1 MGKTP
6 PTQQKS
12 KYKLEA
18 ELKHA
23 NIQSRIYSMTQ
34 TILYKF
40 RENLVQV
47 LSGNNLYIHLFAIT
61 LTTVLV
67 TSGFDGWYFSSTR
80 NTTLQSFLFPA
91 TFVGGVLP
99 ILLPLF
105 LYLIGSIKKNRHYTI
120 TAYAL
125 AQAAFMGW
133 FISSTYKAFTGRAH
147 PAIHRSALF
156 DNLNTNPLV
165 NIDTLSREF
174 HFGFLKGGIFWGW
187 PSSHTTVAFSV
198 AFTIWAIYQKNTIIK
213 YTAVIIAAYV
223 GIGISTNIHWFS
235 DFVAGALI
243 GTIIGKQIGKN
254 FLKKQ
259 EEESKTN

>member
-1 MGKTP
+1 
-6 PTQQKS
+6 
-12 KYKLEA
+12 
-18 ELKHA
+18 
-23 NIQSRIYSMTQ
+23 MTQ

-40 RENLVQV
+40 RENLVKI

-61 LTTVLV
+61 LTTVFV

-80 NTTLQSFLFPA
+80 NATLQSFLFPA
-91 TFVGGVLP
+91 TFVGGTLP
-99 ILLPLF
+99 ILIPLF
-105 LYLIGSIKKNRHYTI
+105 LYCVGSIKKNRHHII
-120 TAYAL
+120 TAYAVV
-125 AQAAFMGW
+125 QAAFMGW
-133 FISSTYKAFTGRAH
+133 LISSVYKAFTGRAH
-147 PAIHRSALF
+147 PAIHRSGIFSDLSI
-156 DNLNTNPLV
+156 DPTIS
-165 NIDTLSREF
+165 IDTLSREF

-187 PSSHTTVAFSV
+187 PSGHTTVAFSV

-213 YTAVIIAAYV
+213 YAAIIIAAYV